1 MAQDNVSGNYGFM
14 DQQLAL
20 QWVQMNIKNFG
31 EWSVSIFHCSI
42 DISKMIVH
50 TNHSSNAYSFQN
62 YEALV
67 QMQLQT

>member
-31 EWSVSIFHCSI
+31 E
-42 DISKMIVH
+42 
-50 TNHSSNAYSFQN
+50 
-62 YEALV
+62 
-67 QMQLQT
+67 